1 MSLKS
6 VEVVFYIEQVEIL
19 ALKSTVI
26 QMKNSVEVFKS
37 RFDLVKEGISE
48 SEVNWDYPL
57 WNKKEEEQEEE
68 EEEKKNEQC

>member
-6 VEVVFYIEQVEIL
+6 IEVVFYIEQVEIL
-19 ALKSTVI
+19 ASKSTVI

-48 SEVNWDYPL
+48 SEVN
-57 WNKKEEEQEEE
+57 
-68 EEEKKNEQC
+68 